1 MERPQPSQEGPQ
13 PSQEGPQH
21 YQLTRPIGI
30 MHISRTS
37 VQVQIKMLLNQYQ
50 YRNEDDPDDPS
61 ALELPLAVS
70 NVERARPLGRD
81 ELRTI
86 RPNTYIIYRFQVRF
100 LYTTTYYMNNLFL
113 LNLKFVYTMIK
124 M

>member
-1 MERPQPSQEGPQ
+1 MRWQD
-13 PSQEGPQH
+13 
-21 YQLTRPIGI
+21 T
-30 MHISRTS
+30 SRGTG
-37 VQVQIKMLLNQYQ
+37 QYQ

-61 ALELPLAVS
+61 ASDQPLAVS
-70 NVERARPLGRD
+70 NVERAQPLGRN

-86 RPNTYIIYRFQVRF
+86 RPNTYIIYRFHVRF

>member
-1 MERPQPSQEGPQ
+1 MRWED
-13 PSQEGPQH
+13 
-21 YQLTRPIGI
+21 T
-30 MHISRTS
+30 SRGTG
-37 VQVQIKMLLNQYQ
+37 Q
-50 YRNEDDPDDPS
+50 YRTDPPEDDPDDPG
-61 ALELPLAVS
+61 ALVPVS
-70 NVERARPLGRD
+70 NVEAAQPLGRD

-86 RPNTYIIYRFQVRF
+86 RQNTYIIYRFQVRV